1 MDRRADKVEVN
12 MSAILLAVF
21 DDHPIAE
28 RVRVALV
35 RDGFPTD
42 RVELTAWCEPGRA
55 GLAPADSPHD
65 KFVQYFG
72 VLFTLEGERHY
83 AEQLAERVEKGAA
96 TITVHPRGAIE
107 TARALAILGDAGA
120 VQVISHHLANQML
133 ERAAARHERPWI
145 RNFWIDTTSEADCI
159 YCRLFEGASN

>member
-1 MDRRADKVEVN
+1 MWCQKVVQVGLRRMHDRRAEKVEAD

-21 DDHPIAE
+21 DDHSVAE
-28 RVRVALV
+28 RVRVSLV

-42 RVELTAWCEPGRA
+42 RVELTASCEPGQA
-55 GLAPADSPHD
+55 GLGPADSPRD

-72 VLFTLEGERHY
+72 VLFTREHQRHY

-107 TARALAILGDAGA
+107 TARALVILEDAGA
-120 VQVISHHLANQML
+120 LQVFSHDLTNQIL
-133 ERAAARHERPWI
+133 KHAPARRELPWI
-145 RNFWIDTTSEADCI
+145 RNF
-159 YCRLFEGASN
+159 